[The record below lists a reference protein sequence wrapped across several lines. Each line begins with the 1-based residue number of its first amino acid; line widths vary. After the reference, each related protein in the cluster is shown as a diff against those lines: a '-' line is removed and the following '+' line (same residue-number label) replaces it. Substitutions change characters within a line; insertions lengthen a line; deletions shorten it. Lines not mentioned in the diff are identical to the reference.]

1 MAQSRLKRVSDLVL
15 ELPVQLKSGDIS
27 VQSLQLVVQS
37 GLGWKTLVRQVF
49 RETGGEAVVS
59 VLEAEVAKRGE
70 ELREFEKLKTA
81 VRVLD
86 DLCGYPAQAQLADGA
101 VLKALLQQDVSGF
114 QLSRLCTRQAE
125 GPCVFR
131 WPFFEQV
138 TQHIA
143 PATLEQLSVC
153 RDSLIFQ
160 QKWELAARRAP
171 APQLSTW
178 VAQMWT
184 PLLAEWTLFRNA
196 LAAGSILIQDA
207 KEKFER
213 VPDVDIEQELT
224 RLARSTPGGDGGGW
238 VRERARQLTDIRKV
252 ERNERKARASLT
264 PVPLSPVA
272 PPHRARAAGHVAM
285 RRTPAWCAARVTWP
299 RGSRSSSSLQARGAA
314 EASLSL
320 SLSPLR
326 CCFFSAT
333 GARHPGGGRHARA
346 RPPRHRPGVRQ
357 ARGAAGAGVR
367 RAAALGPQRRPRA
380 RV

>member
-1 MAQSRLKRVSDLVL
+1 M
-15 ELPVQLKSGDIS
+15 
-27 VQSLQLVVQS
+27 
-37 GLGWKTLVRQVF
+37 
-49 RETGGEAVVS
+49 
-59 VLEAEVAKRGE
+59 
-70 ELREFEKLKTA
+70 
-81 VRVLD
+81 
-86 DLCGYPAQAQLADGA
+86 
-101 VLKALLQQDVSGF
+101 
-114 QLSRLCTRQAE
+114 
-125 GPCVFR
+125 FR

-252 ERNERKARASLT
+252 ERNERKARAIPS
-264 PVPLSPVA
+264 PPSRCPLSR
-272 PPHRARAAGHVAM
+272 PPPPRPCR
-285 RRTPAWCAARVTWP
+285 WP
-299 RGSRSSSSLQARGAA
+299 RG
-314 EASLSL
+314 
-320 SLSPLR
+320 
-326 CCFFSAT
+326 
-333 GARHPGGGRHARA
+333 HAPHA
-346 RPPRHRPGVRQ
+346 CM
-357 ARGAAGAGVR
+357 VR
-367 RAAALGPQRRPRA
+367 RARHVATWQSLELEPAGA
-380 RV
+380 WGG